1 MKQVYPQVRPRR
13 LGTRGN
19 SRYCYAGLKKRL
31 KLEEPVTPEC
41 GGTGGK
47 LMKVNNVDCEQ
58 EMNEAS
64 SFLIREW
71 AGKLLTAKF
80 GNLRELALFLIDKMF
95 VDNRSSAAHTVISS
109 MSKQTDGRF
118 LWVENCSEMSH
129 IFLALFHRKAC
140 QIDGMNKTKV
150 NKAIILTNF
159 SENYFGS

>member
-109 MSKQTDGRF
+109 MSKQADGT
-118 LWVENCSEMSH
+118 VQH
-129 IFLALFHRKAC
+129 
-140 QIDGMNKTKV
+140 GV
-150 NKAIILTNF
+150 
-159 SENYFGS
+159 